1 MVLRTSP
8 PPSFDVP
15 VEHDLR
21 QIERREWHLWTLTLT
36 LLLVFVAV
44 TVLTSYLLL
53 QNEPDGGQAH
63 GSRLLHLMVYR
74 GLPGLVVLIAL
85 FCAYILH
92 TRVTFG
98 RMRRLFEKQ
107 AMRDA
112 LTGLLNRQYFADRLD
127 EELARADRNGGVFA
141 ILLCDLDHF
150 KEVND
155 GHGHHT
161 GDDVL
166 KEVSK
171 SVLEATRG
179 SDLVFRWGGDEILV
193 VLSRTTRD
201 GVLTAADRIRSGV
214 KGVGERRQIALDVSV
229 GAALYPEHAQTVDTL
244 IRLAD
249 RALYIAKRG
258 GDKVH
263 IGEEEYRLDDHAVNV
278 VFQAVVDRTTK
289 EVLGHEALGR
299 DPQGKLS
306 IGDLFRRYQAVGQ
319 LNELKCLCFRLQ
331 LKAAAERRLKR
342 VFINVDFAVLDQL
355 QVMPKP
361 DGTEVILE
369 ISEAEAL
376 RDVERHLQTTSAW
389 RAQGY
394 KFAIDDFGAGF
405 ISLPFIAQLIP
416 DYIKMDRSTI
426 VQARSSPQFLTF
438 LRDLVLA
445 LRNYSKEG
453 IIAEGI
459 ETQEELQVVRDLGIG
474 PVQGF
479 LLARPQELAPPHKA
493 LRELPAA

>member
-1 MVLRTSP
+1 MRLRSASP
-8 PPSFDVP
+8 PSLDAP

-21 QIERREWHLWTLTLT
+21 QIERREWQLWALTLT
-36 LLLVFVAV
+36 LLVVFVSV
-44 TVLTSYLLL
+44 TVLASYMLI
-53 QNEPDGGQAH
+53 EHDPE
-63 GSRLLHLMVYR
+63 GSSMVRHMTYR
-74 GLPGLVVLIAL
+74 GLPGVVVLIAL

-98 RMRRLFEKQ
+98 RMRRLFERQ

-112 LTGLLNRQYFADRLD
+112 LTGLLNRQYFSDRIG
-127 EELARADRNGGVFA
+127 EEFARTDRSGGVFA

-155 GHGHHT
+155 RHGHHT

-171 SVLEATRG
+171 AVLEATRG
-179 SDLVFRWGGDEILV
+179 SDQVFRWGGDEILV
-193 VLSRTTRD
+193 VLSRTTRE
-201 GVLTAADRIRSGV
+201 GVLAAADRICNGV
-214 KGVGERRQIALDVSV
+214 RLVSDQRGLRLDVSI
-229 GAALYPEHAQTVDTL
+229 GAALYPEHGQTVDAL

-258 GDKVH
+258 GDKIH
-263 IGEEEYRLDDHAVNV
+263 IGEEEYRLDEHAVNV
-278 VFQAVVDRTTK
+278 VFQAVVDQTTK
-289 EVLGHEALGR
+289 EILGHEALSR

-306 IGDLFRRYQAVGQ
+306 IGELFQRYQAVGQ

-331 LKAAAERRLKR
+331 LKAAAERRLER

-426 VQARSSPQFLTF
+426 VQARSSQQFLTF

-479 LLARPQELAPPHKA
+479 LLARPQELDPPHKA
-493 LRELPAA
+493 LHERPAA

>member
-1 MVLRTSP
+1 MRLQSE
-8 PPSFDVP
+8 PSRSDDVP

-21 QIERREWHLWTLTLT
+21 QIERREWHLWALTLT
-36 LLLVFVAV
+36 VLLVFVGV
-44 TVLTSYLLL
+44 TVLTSYNLL
-53 QNEPDGGQAH
+53 QHEPE
-63 GSRLLHLMVYR
+63 GSGLFHLMVYR
-74 GLPGLVVLIAL
+74 GLPGLVVLMAL
-85 FCAYILH
+85 FCVYILH

-112 LTGLLNRQYFADRLD
+112 LTGLLNRQYIGDRLS

-141 ILLCDLDHF
+141 VLLCDLDHF
-150 KEVND
+150 KAVND
-155 GHGHHT
+155 RHGHHA
-161 GDDVL
+161 GDEVL
-166 KEVSK
+166 REVSK
-171 SVLEATRG
+171 AVLEATRG

-201 GVLTAADRIRSGV
+201 GVLTAADRIRNGV
-214 KGVGERRQIALDVSV
+214 NAVGDRRKVPLDVSV
-229 GAALYPEHAQTVDTL
+229 GAALYPEHAQTIDEL

-263 IGEEEYRLDDHAVNV
+263 IGEEEYRLDDQAVHV
-278 VFQAVVDRTTK
+278 VFQPVVDRTTNL
-289 EVLGHEALGR
+289 VLGHEALSR

-306 IGDLFRRYQAVGQ
+306 IGELFRRYQAVGQ
-319 LNELKCLCFRLQ
+319 LLELKCLCFRLQ
-331 LKAAAERRLKR
+331 LAAAAAAGLKR
-342 VFINVDFAVLDQL
+342 VFINVDFAVLEQM
-355 QVMPKP
+355 QVVPKP
-361 DGTEVILE
+361 DAIEVILE

-376 RDVERHLQTTSAW
+376 RDVDRHLQTTNTW
-389 RAQGY
+389 RAHGY

-405 ISLPFIAQLIP
+405 ISLPFIARLIP

-426 VQARSSPQFLTF
+426 VQARTSPQFLMF

-459 ETQEELQVVRDLGIG
+459 ETPEELEVVRDLGIG
-474 PVQGF
+474 PVQGY
-479 LLARPQELAPPHKA
+479 LMAKPQALNHEIARAN
-493 LRELPAA
+493 RPAA

>member
-1 MVLRTSP
+1 MGLLTGSSP
-8 PPSFDVP
+8 SVDVP

-21 QIERREWHLWTLTLT
+21 LIERREWHLWALTLT
-36 LLLVFVAV
+36 LLLVFVGV
-44 TVLTSYLLL
+44 TALTSYILL
-53 QNEPDGGQAH
+53 QHEPEDSG
-63 GSRLLHLMVYR
+63 LVHLMVYR
-74 GLPGLVVLIAL
+74 GLPGLGVLMTL
-85 FCAYILH
+85 FCVYILH

-112 LTGLLNRQYFADRLD
+112 LTGLLNRQYVGDRLG
-127 EELARADRNGGVFA
+127 EELARAGRNGGVFA
-141 ILLCDLDHF
+141 VLLCDLDHF
-150 KEVND
+150 KAVND

-161 GDDVL
+161 GDEVL
-166 KEVSK
+166 REVSK
-171 SVLEATRG
+171 AVLEATRG

-193 VLSRTTRD
+193 VLARTTRD
-201 GVLTAADRIRSGV
+201 GVLTAADRIRKGV
-214 KGVGERRQIALDVSV
+214 KSVADRRQVTLDVSV
-229 GAALYPEHAQTVDTL
+229 GAALYPEHAQSVEAL

-263 IGEEEYRLDDHAVNV
+263 IGEEEYRLDDQAVQV
-278 VFQAVVDRTTK
+278 VFQAVVDRTTNQ
-289 EVLGHEALGR
+289 VLGHEALSR

-306 IGDLFRRYQAVGQ
+306 ITDLFRRYQAVGQ

-331 LKAAAERRLKR
+331 LNAAAAAGINR
-342 VFINVDFAVLDQL
+342 VFLNVDFAVLNQL
-355 QVMPKP
+355 KVVPKP
-361 DGTEVILE
+361 AGTEVVLE

-376 RDVERHLQTTSAW
+376 RDVERHLQTTGVW

-405 ISLPFIAQLIP
+405 ISLPFIARLIP

-459 ETQEELQVVRDLGIG
+459 ETPEELQVVRDLGIG
-474 PVQGF
+474 PVQGY
-479 LLARPQELAPPHKA
+479 LLAKPQELVGRRAE
-493 LRELPAA
+493 RVTRPAA

>member
-1 MVLRTSP
+1 MRLRTGP
-8 PPSFDVP
+8 LPAIDVP

-21 QIERREWHLWTLTLT
+21 QIERREWHLWVLTLT
-36 LLLVFVAV
+36 LLLVFVGV
-44 TVLTSYLLL
+44 TVLTSYILLEH
-53 QNEPDGGQAH
+53 EPESSG
-63 GSRLLHLMVYR
+63 LFHLMVYR
-74 GLPGLVVLIAL
+74 GLPGLVVLMAL

-112 LTGLLNRQYFADRLD
+112 LTGLLNRQYVGDRLG
-127 EELARADRNGGVFA
+127 EELARAERNRGVFG

-150 KEVND
+150 KAVND
-155 GHGHHT
+155 SHGHHA
-161 GDDVL
+161 GDEVL

-171 SVLEATRG
+171 AVLEATRG

-193 VLSRTTRD
+193 VLARTTRD
-201 GVLTAADRIRSGV
+201 GVLTAADRIRKDV
-214 KGVGERRQIALDVSV
+214 KAVGDRRHVMLDVSV
-229 GAALYPEHAQTVDTL
+229 GAALYPEHARTVDAL

-263 IGEEEYRLDDHAVNV
+263 IGEEEYRLDDQAVQV
-278 VFQAVVDRTTK
+278 VFQAVVDRTTNQ
-289 EVLGHEALGR
+289 VLGHEALSR

-306 IGDLFRRYQAVGQ
+306 IGELFQRYQAVGQ

-331 LKAAAERRLKR
+331 LNAAAAARLNR
-342 VFINVDFAVLDQL
+342 VFLNVDFAVLDL
-355 QVMPKP
+355 LEVVPKP
-361 DGTEVILE
+361 AGIEVILE
-369 ISEAEAL
+369 ISEAEAV
-376 RDVERHLQTTSAW
+376 RDVDRHLQTTGVW

-405 ISLPFIAQLIP
+405 ISLPFIARLIP

-426 VQARSSPQFLTF
+426 VQARASRQFLTF
-438 LRDLVLA
+438 LRDLVVA

-459 ETQEELQVVRDLGIG
+459 ETPEELQVVRDLGIG
-474 PVQGF
+474 PVQGY
-479 LLARPQELAPPHKA
+479 LLAEPQTLVGRPDH
-493 LRELPAA
+493 RVTRPAA

>member
-1 MVLRTSP
+1 MRLPTGSAP
-8 PPSFDVP
+8 PIDAP

-21 QIERREWHLWTLTLT
+21 QIERREWHLWALTLT
-36 LLLVFVAV
+36 LLVVFVGV
-44 TVLTSYLLL
+44 TVLTSFILL
-53 QNEPDGGQAH
+53 QNEPE
-63 GSRLLHLMVYR
+63 GSGLFHLMVYR

-85 FCAYILH
+85 FCVYVLH

-107 AMRDA
+107 AMHDA
-112 LTGLLNRQYFADRLD
+112 LTGLLNRQYFADRLG

-150 KEVND
+150 KEIND
-155 GHGHHT
+155 SHGHHT
-161 GDDVL
+161 GDEVL
-166 KEVSK
+166 REVSK
-171 SVLEATRG
+171 AVLEATRG

-193 VLSRTTRD
+193 LLSRTTRD
-201 GVLTAADRIRSGV
+201 GVLTAADRIRKGV
-214 KGVGERRQIALDVSV
+214 KLVGERRQTTLDISV
-229 GAALYPEHAQTVDTL
+229 GAALYPEHAQTIDAL

-263 IGEEEYRLDDHAVNV
+263 IGEEEYRLDDQAVRV
-278 VFQAVVDRTTK
+278 VFQAVVDRTTN
-289 EVLGHEALGR
+289 EVLGYEALSR

-306 IGDLFRRYQAVGQ
+306 IGELFRRYQAVGQ
-319 LNELKCLCFRLQ
+319 LTELKCLCFRLQ
-331 LKAAAERRLKR
+331 LNAAAEAKLPR
-342 VFINVDFAVLDQL
+342 VFINVDFTVLDHL

-361 DGTEVILE
+361 AGTEVILE

-376 RDVERHLQTTSAW
+376 RDVERHLQTTATW

-394 KFAIDDFGAGF
+394 QFAIDDFGAGF

-426 VQARSSPQFLTF
+426 VQARASRQFLTF

-459 ETQEELQVVRDLGIG
+459 ETQEELEVVRDLGID

-479 LLARPQELAPPHKA
+479 LLAKPQELNGQAD
-493 LRELPAA
+493 RRIVRPAA

>member
-1 MVLRTSP
+1 MRLETSP
-8 PPSFDVP
+8 PPALDVP
-15 VEHDLR
+15 IERDLR
-21 QIERREWHLWTLTLT
+21 QIERREWHLWAVTLT
-36 LLLVFVAV
+36 LLLVFGGM
-44 TVLTSYLLL
+44 TVLTSYILL
-53 QNEPDGGQAH
+53 QREPE
-63 GSRLLHLMVYR
+63 GSELFHLMVYR

-85 FCAYILH
+85 FCVYILH

-107 AMRDA
+107 AMHDA
-112 LTGLLNRQYFADRLD
+112 LTGLLNRRYFGNRLG

-141 ILLCDLDHF
+141 VLLCDLDHF
-150 KEVND
+150 KAVND
-155 GHGHHT
+155 SQGHHA
-161 GDDVL
+161 GDEVL

-171 SVLEATRG
+171 AVLEATRG

-201 GVLTAADRIRSGV
+201 GVLTAADRICNGV
-214 KGVGERRQIALDVSV
+214 RAVGKRRNMPLDVSV
-229 GAALYPEHAQTVDTL
+229 GAALYPEHAQTVDAL
-244 IRLAD
+244 IQLAD

-263 IGEEEYRLDDHAVNV
+263 IGEEEYRLDERAVDV
-278 VFQAVVDRTTK
+278 VFQPVIERTTNA
-289 EVLGHEALGR
+289 VLGHEALSR
-299 DPQGKLS
+299 DPLGKLS
-306 IGDLFRRYQAVGQ
+306 IGDLFRKYQAVGQ
-319 LNELKCLCFRLQ
+319 LSELKCLCFRLQ
-331 LKAAAERRLKR
+331 LDAAARAGLKR
-342 VFINVDFAVLDQL
+342 VFVNVDFTVLDQL
-355 QVMPKP
+355 QIVPKP
-361 DGTEVILE
+361 AGIEVILE

-405 ISLPFIAQLIP
+405 ISLPFLAQLVP

-426 VQARSSPQFLTF
+426 VQALASQQFLTF

-459 ETQEELQVVRDLGIG
+459 ETPEELDVVRDLGIG
-474 PVQGF
+474 PVQGY
-479 LLARPQELAPPHKA
+479 LMARPQELGRGVVGRTA
-493 LRELPAA
+493 RPAA

>member
-1 MVLRTSP
+1 MRLLNSSP
-8 PPSFDVP
+8 PSIDAP

-21 QIERREWHLWTLTLT
+21 QIERREWQLWALTLT
-36 LLLVFVAV
+36 LLVVFVGV
-44 TVLTSYLLL
+44 TGLTSYILL
-53 QNEPDGGQAH
+53 QSEPDGSG
-63 GSRLLHLMVYR
+63 LFHLMVYR

-85 FCAYILH
+85 FCIYVLH

-107 AMRDA
+107 AMHDA
-112 LTGLLNRQYFADRLD
+112 LTGLLNRQYVGDRLD
-127 EELARADRNGGVFA
+127 EELARANRNGGVFA

-150 KEVND
+150 KEIND
-155 GHGHHT
+155 RHGHHT
-161 GDDVL
+161 GDEVL
-166 KEVSK
+166 REVSK

-193 VLSRTTRD
+193 VLSRTTRE
-201 GVLTAADRIRSGV
+201 GVLTAADRIRRGV
-214 KGVGERRQIALDVSV
+214 KVVGEHRQGALDISV
-229 GAALYPEHAQTVDTL
+229 GAALYPEHAQTVDAL

-263 IGEEEYRLDDHAVNV
+263 IGEEEYRLDDHAIRV
-278 VFQAVVDRTTK
+278 VFQAVVDRTTG
-289 EVLGHEALGR
+289 EVLGHEALSR

-306 IGDLFRRYQAVGQ
+306 IGELFRRYQAVGQ

-331 LKAAAERRLKR
+331 LKAAADAKLSR
-342 VFINVDFAVLDQL
+342 VFINVDFTVLDHL
-355 QVMPKP
+355 QVVPKP
-361 DGTEVILE
+361 TDTEVILE

-376 RDVERHLQTTSAW
+376 RDVERHLQTTATW
-389 RAQGY
+389 RAVGY

-426 VQARSSPQFLTF
+426 VQAGASRQFLTF

-459 ETQEELQVVRDLGIG
+459 ETQEELQVVRDLGID

-479 LLARPQELAPPHKA
+479 LLAKPQELDQSGNTHAV
-493 LRELPAA
+493 RPAA

>member
-1 MVLRTSP
+1 M
-8 PPSFDVP
+8 
-15 VEHDLR
+15 H
-21 QIERREWHLWTLTLT
+21 
-36 LLLVFVAV
+36 
-44 TVLTSYLLL
+44 
-53 QNEPDGGQAH
+53 
-63 GSRLLHLMVYR
+63 
-74 GLPGLVVLIAL
+74 
-85 FCAYILH
+85 
-92 TRVTFG
+92 
-98 RMRRLFEKQ
+98 
-107 AMRDA
+107 DA
-112 LTGLLNRQYFADRLD
+112 LTGLVNRQYFGDRIG
-127 EELARADRNGGVFA
+127 EELARTDRTGGVFA

-150 KEVND
+150 KQVND
-155 GHGHHT
+155 SHGHHT

-171 SVLEATRG
+171 AVLDATRG

-193 VLSRTTRD
+193 VLSRTTRE
-201 GVLTAADRIRSGV
+201 GVLTATDRIRSGV
-214 KGVGERRQIALDVSV
+214 KQVGERRQLRLDISI
-229 GAALYPEHAQTVDTL
+229 GAALYPEHGHDVEAL

-263 IGEEEYRLDDHAVNV
+263 IGEEEYHLDEHTVQV
-278 VFQAVVDRTTK
+278 VFQPVVDRTTK
-289 EVLGHEALGR
+289 AVLGHEALSR
-299 DPQGKLS
+299 DPQGK
-306 IGDLFRRYQAVGQ
+306 IGVGEIFRRYQAVGQ
-319 LNELKCLCFRLQ
+319 LTDLKCLCFRLQ
-331 LKAAAERRLKR
+331 LQAAAQAALNR

-361 DGTEVILE
+361 PGTEVILE

-376 RDVERHLQTTSAW
+376 HDVERHLQTTSAW

-426 VQARSSPQFLTF
+426 VQARSSQQFLTF

-459 ETQEELQVVRDLGIG
+459 ETHEELQVVRDLGIG

-479 LLARPQELAPPHKA
+479 LLARPQA
-493 LRELPAA
+493 LDRAVDTQASRPAA